1 MAMAEYFLDTNVFLR
16 YLTDDLPEQ
25 AQAVEQI
32 LQRAAKGKVAL
43 RTNAL
48 VIAEIVWTL
57 ESYYERS
64 RAEIREQVLAIVN
77 TPGLDVENADIIT
90 EAAFLYADQNVDF
103 IDAYNACWMKREGLA
118 RVYTFDVRH
127 YRRFEG
133 IRPQIPEVRGRRR

>member
-1 MAMAEYFLDTNVFLR
+1 MAMTEYFLDTNVFLR

-64 RAEIREQVLAIVN
+64 RDEIREHVFAIVN

-103 IDAYNACWMKREGLA
+103 IDAYNACWMKQEGLA
-118 RVYTFDVRH
+118 RVYTFDVKH
-127 YRRFEG
+127 YRHFEG
-133 IRPQIPEVRGRRR
+133 IRPQIPEVRRR

>member
-1 MAMAEYFLDTNVFLR
+1 MAMTEYFLDTNVFLR

-64 RAEIREQVLAIVN
+64 RAEIREHVLAIVN

-118 RVYTFDVRH
+118 HVYTFDVKH

-133 IRPQIPEVRGRRR
+133 IRPQIPGVRRR